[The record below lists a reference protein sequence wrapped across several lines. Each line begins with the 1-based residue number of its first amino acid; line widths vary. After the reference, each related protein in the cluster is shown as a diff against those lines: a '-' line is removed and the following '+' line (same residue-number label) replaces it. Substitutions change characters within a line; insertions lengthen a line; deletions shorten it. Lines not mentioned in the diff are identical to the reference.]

1 MVQTRAQSKG
11 SAPKEETKAKKKM
24 VPRKKL
30 PSVGDL
36 LVNGD
41 EESTEMES
49 LALKLGWM
57 FFLCVLFYVSFEVFL
72 RLRAESQ
79 EGSQSEL

>member
-11 SAPKEETKAKKKM
+11 SAPKEETKGKKKM

-49 LALKLGWM
+49 LASKLGWM
-57 FFLCVLFYVSFEVFL
+57 FFLCVLFYVSFEIFL